1 MTDSTV
7 VCFQYDIVGHLSVN
21 VEMPA
26 AGSDSP
32 CLAVEEVWRT
42 SPTFILCKNPW
53 IDTWVGKDTPL
64 SFVCSRLFLAFVDV
78 LKGSPLRVAEAKV
91 FYKKGN
97 RCTSLGELPRISW
110 PVDFL
115 FYLAFTYLIIHCM

>member
-1 MTDSTV
+1 MSIKFERKSTLDIFNLNRYFEVVLLTDSTV

-42 SPTFILCKNPW
+42 SPTFLFMEQAFELDLLQKLHFFRLKN
-53 IDTWVGKDTPL
+53 L
-64 SFVCSRLFLAFVDV
+64 
-78 LKGSPLRVAEAKV
+78 
-91 FYKKGN
+91 N
-97 RCTSLGELPRISW
+97 RE
-110 PVDFL
+110 
-115 FYLAFTYLIIHCM
+115 

>member
-1 MTDSTV
+1 MIQIAEMIFLNSGTGNRELTIQFFYVIGINALSTDSTV

-42 SPTFILCKNPW
+42 SPTF
-53 IDTWVGKDTPL
+53 
-64 SFVCSRLFLAFVDV
+64 LFWNKRFIV
-78 LKGSPLRVAEAKV
+78 LPG
-91 FYKKGN
+91 
-97 RCTSLGELPRISW
+97 
-110 PVDFL
+110 
-115 FYLAFTYLIIHCM
+115 

>member
-1 MTDSTV
+1 MSIEFERRSALDIINLNSYFEVVLSTDSTV

-42 SPTFILCKNPW
+42 SLT
-53 IDTWVGKDTPL
+53 
-64 SFVCSRLFLAFVDV
+64 
-78 LKGSPLRVAEAKV
+78 
-91 FYKKGN
+91 
-97 RCTSLGELPRISW
+97 
-110 PVDFL
+110 FL
-115 FYLAFTYLIIHCM
+115 FMEQAFELDLLQKLHFFRLKNLNRE

>member
-1 MTDSTV
+1 MSIEFERRSTLDIFNLNRYFEVVLLTDSTV

-42 SPTFILCKNPW
+42 SPTFYIISK
-53 IDTWVGKDTPL
+53 
-64 SFVCSRLFLAFVDV
+64 SR
-78 LKGSPLRVAEAKV
+78 KGSAG
-91 FYKKGN
+91 F
-97 RCTSLGELPRISW
+97 RI
-110 PVDFL
+110 F
-115 FYLAFTYLIIHCM
+115 